1 MIYGLSS
8 KFQGHFLVNN
18 DLSANL
24 SDGFLDSS
32 AFLDAVSRWKSRA
45 CLTPEGKRR

>member
-8 KFQGHFLVNN
+8 KFQDHFLVNN

-32 AFLDAVSRWKSRA
+32 AFLIILLLPDT
-45 CLTPEGKRR
+45 LIL